1 MKTEFSYL
9 DEITSVDGSR
19 NLFPFAETCTYLDS
33 AHYCPYN
40 IETRHRLSNFI
51 DAFTTQNIHL
61 GKFTAEIKERL
72 KHKIAKFINASEK
85 EIIITS
91 NTTHSLN
98 IVANGFKISEKYSVA
113 VADGEFPALV
123 YPWMNQKRLG
133 RCELFFI
140 PSANGKINYEDIES
154 TLKLNK
160 IDILSVSSVGFL
172 GFRHNLKK
180 LYEMCIANNVYL
192 IVDAIQSMGVV
203 PFDAVQEKVHF
214 LGAGGQKWL
223 MSPAGIGF
231 AYMPEFMRN
240 VIEPTYVGTTSIEY
254 DFENFLNYKLNF
266 QKDGSAYENST
277 LNLLGMI
284 GLESTIDLF
293 TKLGV
298 RNIFNHITKL
308 LDSFIEGIRDLPYYV
323 ESDISE
329 EYRSNILIFSHFNKT
344 RNKYIQQ
351 ELERQNI
358 FIALREG
365 FLRISPHI
373 FNNMEDVK
381 KLLIELKKLA

>member
-1 MKTEFSYL
+1 MKNESSYL
-9 DEITSVDGSR
+9 DEITKVEESR
-19 NLFPFAETCTYLDS
+19 VLFPFTKTCTYLDS

-40 IETRHRLSNFI
+40 IETRRRLTNFI
-51 DAFTTQNIHL
+51 NAFTTQNIHL
-61 GKFTAEIKERL
+61 GKFTAEIKKRL
-72 KHKIAKFINASEK
+72 KLKIARFINASEK

-91 NTTHSLN
+91 NTTHGLN
-98 IVANGFKISEKYSVA
+98 IIANGFRVDETFRVA
-113 VADGEFPALV
+113 VADSEFPALV
-123 YPWMNQKRLG
+123 YPWMNQKKLG
-133 RCELFFI
+133 RCELVFI
-140 PSANGKINYEDIES
+140 PSINGKINYDDIEF
-154 TLKLNK
+154 TLTANK
-160 IDILSVSSVGFL
+160 IDILAVSSVGFL

-180 LYEMCIANNVYL
+180 LYGLCMANGVYL
-192 IVDAIQSMGVV
+192 VVDAIQSMGIV
-203 PFDAVQEKVHF
+203 PFDALQEQVHF
-214 LGAGGQKWL
+214 LAAGGQKWL

-231 AYMPEFMRN
+231 AYLPESMRKL
-240 VIEPTYVGTTSIEY
+240 IEPTYVGTTSIEY

-284 GLESTIDLF
+284 GLESSIDLF

-298 RNIFNHITKL
+298 SNIFNHILKL
-308 LDSFIEGIRDLPYYV
+308 LDSFIEGIRGLPYYV

-329 EYRSNILIFSHFNKT
+329 DYRSNILIFSHINKV
-344 RNKYIQQ
+344 RNKSIQQ

-373 FNNMEDVK
+373 FNNMGDIRR
-381 KLLIELKKLA
+381 LLIELERLA